1 MQKLYSQQAR
11 PGSIHTDHHEMCS
24 SRLDILTVDHSLHRT
39 PSKQKI
45 TVYSSGKNSPTCEK
59 RSVSS
64 LKLLLQ
70 AKTGTPS
77 VQSPLQIKRG
87 YHLCVISQMP
97 ARKV

>member
-1 MQKLYSQQAR
+1 MQKLYSRSAKV
-11 PGSIHTDHHEMCS
+11 GSILTDHREMCF
-24 SRLDILTVDHSLHRT
+24 SRLELVTVDRSLHRT

-45 TVYSSGKNSPTCEK
+45 TVYSSGKTSPTCEK

-64 LKLLLQ
+64 LKLLQ

-77 VQSPLQIKRG
+77 VQSPPQNKRG

-97 ARKV
+97 SRKA